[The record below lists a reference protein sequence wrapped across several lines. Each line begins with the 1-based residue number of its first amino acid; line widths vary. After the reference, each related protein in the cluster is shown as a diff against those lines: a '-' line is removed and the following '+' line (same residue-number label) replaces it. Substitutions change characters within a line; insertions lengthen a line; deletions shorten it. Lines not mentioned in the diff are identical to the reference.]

1 MSPLKQ
7 AAFDLGKRTAQQM
20 YCAEI
25 PLKQHELTKQTGT
38 PMNTNGATA
47 GGY

>member
-1 MSPLKQ
+1 MISLKN
-7 AAFDLGKRTAQQM
+7 AAFDLGKRTAQQA
-20 YCAEI
+20 YCVEV